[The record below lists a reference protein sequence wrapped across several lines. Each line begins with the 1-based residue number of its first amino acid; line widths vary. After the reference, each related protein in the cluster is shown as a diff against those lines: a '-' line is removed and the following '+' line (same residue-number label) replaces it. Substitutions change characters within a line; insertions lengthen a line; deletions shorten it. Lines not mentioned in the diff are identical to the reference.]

1 MAKFCRECG
10 KELEENSKF
19 CNNCGTKIEEEKT
32 EEANTSN
39 ENTNESAASNT
50 GTNVTYNQTYV
61 TKKSNGMAIAGFVIS
76 LVSLLCCGYSS
87 WLGLIF
93 SIIGLVNANKNE
105 GEGKGLA
112 IAGIVI
118 SSILLIIIVL
128 LTIYGVMAS
137 VTDDVSSNLNL
148 PTY

>member
-10 KELEENSKF
+10 KELEQNSKF
-19 CNNCGTKIEEEKT
+19 CKNCGTKIEEEKT
-32 EEANTSN
+32 EEANASN
-39 ENTNESAASNT
+39 ENTNESAASNA

-112 IAGIVI
+112 ISGIVI
-118 SSILLIIIVL
+118 SSILFILIVL
-128 LTIYGVMAS
+128 LTIFGVMAS

>member
-39 ENTNESAASNT
+39 ENTNESAASNA

-105 GEGKGLA
+105 GEGKELA

>member
-128 LTIYGVMAS
+128 LTIFGVMAS

>member
-10 KELEENSKF
+10 KELEDESKF
-19 CNNCGTKIEEEKT
+19 CKNCGTKIEEEKT
-32 EEANTSN
+32 EEVNTSN
-39 ENTNESAASNT
+39 ENTNESAASNA

-128 LTIYGVMAS
+128 LTIFGVMAS